1 LNLTLTLTSVDAGQL
16 AEYRLQQ
23 EKVISEDLS
32 DSIVVEKR
40 NAAELQQQIL
50 REKQLTLNAEEET
63 DRLRRALDT
72 ARRDLEVERERLV
85 AAS

>member
-1 LNLTLTLTSVDAGQL
+1 MLDYAKQRSDI
-16 AEYRLQQ
+16 
-23 EKVISEDLS
+23 ISEDLS

-40 NAAELQQQIL
+40 NAAEQQQQII
-50 REKQLTLNAEEET
+50 REKQLTLNGEEET
-63 DRLRRALDT
+63 DRLRRALYT